1 MVILCSRALYRSE
14 ASLKLSVML
23 ISATSA
29 LVLFWTAPEI
39 WTTGNARSYSEH
51 LDLSEGKPLY
61 DSFGVLENYM
71 LTQSITNRKY
81 FVRKHTLEFLNDCE
95 RQNRNGQIIV
105 LAAGIAPLS
114 AEIATLF
121 PKCTVFDVDK
131 YAMPEKE
138 KYLKKVCQNIQF
150 IACDITRLDLL
161 DEKLTGAGWDS
172 RVPTLV
178 VIEGIIYYLTE
189 TDLESIFNFFAN
201 HQTRMI
207 ADFVLKPE
215 YVSEKNRRFGVE
227 VFDKIRD
234 WVGLEFLNFYEP
246 DYFMEMVETCG
257 FRNAKR
263 YTMDEIQME
272 RTGKKDPFNF
282 KESAWVSMVKN

>member
-1 MVILCSRALYRSE
+1 MSGHLIGCVLLNKSRL
-14 ASLKLSVML
+14 ML

-29 LVLFWTAPEI
+29 LVLFWTSPDI
-39 WTTGNARSYSEH
+39 WSTDNARKYFEQ

-61 DSFGVLENYM
+61 DAFEPLENYM
-71 LTQSITNRKY
+71 LTEGISNRKY
-81 FVRKHTLEFLNDCE
+81 FVRKHVLAFLAESEKENK
-95 RQNRNGQIIV
+95 NGQVIV

-138 KYLKKVCQNIQF
+138 KYLKKVCRNIEF

-161 DEKLTGAGWDS
+161 KIKLMQSGWD
-172 RVPTLV
+172 VGAPTIV

-189 TDLESIFNFFAN
+189 EDLKKILVFFAG
-201 HQTRMI
+201 QYARLI
-207 ADFVLKPE
+207 LDFVLKPE
-215 YVSEKNRRFGVE
+215 CVNEKNRRFGVIA
-227 VFDKIRD
+227 FDKIRE

-246 DYFMEMVETCG
+246 DYFMTMVETCG
-257 FRNAKR
+257 FKNAKR
-263 YTMDEIQME
+263 YIMDGIQLE
-272 RTGKKDPFNF
+272 RTGKKDPFDF
-282 KESAWVSMVKN
+282 KEPSWVSMVKN